1 MAKRTENTQLKP
13 AKTDEGQENLLIS
26 LAEKEA
32 EKRLRDGTASNSLI
46 LHYLREGSEKTK
58 LERQKLES
66 ENELLKAKKTTL
78 DIAAKDHDQL
88 AQVLNAFK
96 LYSGEE
102 DE

>member
-1 MAKRTENTQLKP
+1 MAKRKEDIQLKP
-13 AKTDEGQENLLIS
+13 SKTDKGQEDMLIA

-88 AQVLNAFK
+88 AKVLDAFK
-96 LYSGEE
+96 LYSGDDNE
-102 DE
+102 

>member
-1 MAKRTENTQLKP
+1 M
-13 AKTDEGQENLLIS
+13 LIA

-88 AQVLNAFK
+88 ARVLDAFK
-96 LYSGEE
+96 LYSGDDNE
-102 DE
+102 

>member
-1 MAKRTENTQLKP
+1 M
-13 AKTDEGQENLLIS
+13 
-26 LAEKEA
+26 
-32 EKRLRDGTASNSLI
+32 I

-88 AQVLNAFK
+88 ARVLDAFK
-96 LYSGEE
+96 LYSGDDNE
-102 DE
+102 

>member
-1 MAKRTENTQLKP
+1 MAKRKENTQLKP

>member
-1 MAKRTENTQLKP
+1 MAKRKEDIQLKP
-13 AKTDEGQENLLIS
+13 SKTDKGQEDMLIA

-78 DIAAKDHDQL
+78 DMAAKDHDQL
-88 AQVLNAFK
+88 ARVLDAFK
-96 LYSGEE
+96 LYSGDDNE
-102 DE
+102 

>member
-1 MAKRTENTQLKP
+1 MAKRKEDIQLKP
-13 AKTDEGQENLLIS
+13 SKTDKGQEDMLIA

-88 AQVLNAFK
+88 ARVLDAFK
-96 LYSGEE
+96 LYSGDDNE
-102 DE
+102 

>member
-1 MAKRTENTQLKP
+1 MAKKKEDIRLKP
-13 AKTDEGQENLLIS
+13 SKTDKGQEDMLIA

-32 EKRLRDGTASNSLI
+32 EKRLRDGSASNSLI

-88 AQVLNAFK
+88 ARVLNAFK
-96 LYSGEE
+96 LYSGDDNE
-102 DE
+102 

>member
-1 MAKRTENTQLKP
+1 MAKRKEDIQLKP
-13 AKTDEGQENLLIS
+13 SKTDKGQEDMLIA

-32 EKRLRDGTASNSLI
+32 EKRLRDGSASNSLI

-88 AQVLNAFK
+88 ARVLDAFK
-96 LYSGEE
+96 LYSGDDNE
-102 DE
+102 